1 MAQTDEQSK
10 TLPKT
15 HAHIILTQ
23 LNIKDELKA
32 YGNKGDEAIPK
43 EVKQLHTTSTYATKQ
58 T

>member
-32 YGNKGDEAIPK
+32 YGNKGDEAILK
-43 EVKQLHTTSTYATKQ
+43 EVKQLHSTSTYATKQ